1 MNKVEPSTVFPEGRG
16 ATSFWN
22 KKQFLIKF
30 KTGLKI
36 QQRDIKMERKC
47 TILAKIPLN

>member
-30 KTGLKI
+30 KTGIKI
-36 QQRDIKMERKC
+36 QQRDIKMENVRF
-47 TILAKIPLN
+47 LNISHLTN